1 MLITSSK
8 LYPGKTRFVNIHIV
22 LPSKTSFL
30 NDIRLIKTC
39 MNYLRYVIR
48 PLVKS

>member
-22 LPSKTSFL
+22 LPSKTSFF
-30 NDIRLIKTC
+30 K
-39 MNYLRYVIR
+39 
-48 PLVKS
+48 